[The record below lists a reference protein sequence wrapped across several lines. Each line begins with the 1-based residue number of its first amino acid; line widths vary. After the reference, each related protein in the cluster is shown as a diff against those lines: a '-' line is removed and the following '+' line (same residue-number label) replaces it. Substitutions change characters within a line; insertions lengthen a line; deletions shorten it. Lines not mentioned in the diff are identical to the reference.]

1 MTRISFDQISDQNL
15 DQVIDQTV
23 FSCQNIGMDIV
34 EYWEVVKAT
43 HDADKS
49 QRLPQVA
56 FNVLV
61 QVRPDLSE
69 QIRATD
75 ADPFYAE
82 SLWDDR
88 SVKFCNFIVNN
99 W

>member
-1 MTRISFDQISDQNL
+1 
-15 DQVIDQTV
+15 
-23 FSCQNIGMDIV
+23 MDIV
-34 EYWEVVKAT
+34 EYWELVKTT
-43 HDADKS
+43 HDANKAL
-49 QRLPQVA
+49 RLPQVA

-69 QIRATD
+69 QIRTTD

-82 SLWDDR
+82 HLWDPR
-88 SVKFCNFIVNN
+88 SVKFCEFIMNN